1 MKLSKE
7 ELLAYVAAHP
17 GVTSPELANA
27 FGLIQSDA
35 SARLVK
41 AHKAGNLNRV
51 EVRRLATGITIYG
64 YTLVEGTAGLNKQE
78 RLVKAG
84 RDRANIGQTSGKAM
98 PMFDLSSGIAA
109 LAEGIAKQIAS
120 QVVHALQGQL
130 TRELAGVV
138 PPVISAPP
146 VTISQPLKV
155 ETPKIEA
162 PVVLDPLVIDVLKH
176 QLKHQR
182 LPKVA
187 IIGVTPQQAGIL
199 STEFSDT
206 YDLSFWHNDGI
217 PRLRSIGISC
227 ELCLVTKFVSHKT
240 TEVLTSQGAHW
251 RKVTGGIDSIRD
263 ALTGYYVERT

>member
-1 MKLSKE
+1 MKMSRG

-17 GVTSPELANA
+17 NTTSDDLARA
-27 FGLIQSDA
+27 FGISLTDA
-35 SARLVK
+35 AGRLSR
-41 AHKAGNLNRV
+41 AYTRGNLCR
-51 EVRRLATGITIYG
+51 EVMHYLPRGNAVYG
-64 YTLVEGTAGLNKQE
+64 YRVVEGKPEPMLKSRQPE
-78 RLVKAG
+78 QKA
-84 RDRANIGQTSGKAM
+84 AKIAPST
-98 PMFDLSSGIAA
+98 FDLSGGIAV
-109 LAEGIAKQIAS
+109 LAENIAKQIAS

-162 PVVLDPLVIDVLKH
+162 PVVLDPPVIEV
-176 QLKHQR
+176 LKHQR

-206 YDLSFWHNDGI
+206 YDLSFWQNDGI
-217 PRLRSIGISC
+217 PRLRSIGVSC
-227 ELCLVTKFVSHKT
+227 ELCLVTKFVSHKA
-240 TEVLTSQGAHW
+240 TEVLTAQGAHW

>member
-1 MKLSKE
+1 MKMSRG

-17 GVTSPELANA
+17 NTTSDDLVSAFDISYTDAAGRLSRASKRGELRREV
-27 FGLIQSDA
+27 
-35 SARLVK
+35 ARYSS
-41 AHKAGNLNRV
+41 
-51 EVRRLATGITIYG
+51 TGHSIYG
-64 YTLVEGTAGLNKQE
+64 YTVVEEKKSEPKLKSRQPE
-78 RLVKAG
+78 QKA
-84 RDRANIGQTSGKAM
+84 AKIAPST
-98 PMFDLSSGIAA
+98 FDLSGGIAV
-109 LAEGIAKQIAS
+109 LAENIAKQIAS

-162 PVVLDPLVIDVLKH
+162 PVVLDPPVIEV
-176 QLKHQR
+176 LKHQR

-206 YDLSFWHNDGI
+206 YDLLFWYNNGI
-217 PRLRSIGISC
+217 PHLRSIGISY